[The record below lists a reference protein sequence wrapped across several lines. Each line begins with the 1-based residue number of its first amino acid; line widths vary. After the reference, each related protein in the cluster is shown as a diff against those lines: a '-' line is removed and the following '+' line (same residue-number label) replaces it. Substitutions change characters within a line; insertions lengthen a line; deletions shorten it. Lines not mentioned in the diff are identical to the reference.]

1 MTCRILGVVLVA
13 TFIGRISEGA
23 TRDRPNVVVIITDDQ
38 GYGDLSSHGNPKLRT
53 PHIDRLASEGARFS
67 RFYVMPVCAPT
78 RACLLTG
85 RYAYRT
91 GVVDTYL
98 GRAMMHPDEVTLAER
113 LSTAGYR
120 TGIFGKWHLGDNY
133 PLRPKDQGFQESLVL
148 RGGGIGQPSDPPE
161 PGGGSYFNPILQH
174 NGREE
179 TRQGYCSDVYT
190 DAALEFISNTR
201 DRPFFAYLA
210 FNAPHTPL
218 QVPEPDYQAY
228 KAMDLRREALPT
240 DGFPLP
246 NEVDPDTTA
255 RVYGMVANI
264 DANVGR
270 LLKHLDDLGLAQN
283 TVVIFLTDNGPQQPR
298 YNAGMRG
305 LKGTVYEGGIRV
317 PCFVRW
323 PGRVPAGHVVG
334 PIAGAVD
341 LTPTLLDACQV
352 PKPSD
357 VVFDGR
363 SLLPLLSGDARGWPE
378 RTLFAQWHR
387 GDTPQ
392 RYRAFAAITDR
403 YKLLRPEAAA
413 TRPVDASLEL
423 YDLKDDP
430 YERHNLAE
438 RLPEVVASLRARYDA
453 WFDDVSKTRQFAPPR
468 IVLGAPEENP
478 TTLTRQDWRGP
489 KAGWGPDDLGYW
501 EVEVA
506 REGRYRVDLKFAARP
521 APGSADLSIGEL
533 HLHKDLNANETACSF
548 DSVTLPAGPGRLEPS
563 ISVAGKT
570 TGVTYVA
577 IERLP

>member
-1 MTCRILGVVLVA
+1 MTLRYLGAILVA
-13 TFIGRISEGA
+13 ASFVRVSFGA
-23 TRDRPNVVVIITDDQ
+23 TGDRPNVVVIITDDQ
-38 GYGDLSSHGNPKLRT
+38 GYGDLSLNGNPKLRT
-53 PHIDRLASEGARFS
+53 PHLDRLASEGARFS

-98 GRAMMHPDEVTLAER
+98 GRAMMHSDEVTLAEM
-113 LSTAGYR
+113 LSAAGYR

-133 PLRPKDQGFQESLVL
+133 PLRPQDQGFQESLVL

-161 PGGGSYFNPILQH
+161 PGGSSYFNPVLQH
-174 NGREE
+174 DGREE
-179 TRQGYCSDVYT
+179 TRKGYCSDVFT
-190 DAALEFISNTR
+190 DAAIEFVSNTH

-218 QVPEPDYQAY
+218 QVPEPDYQVY

-240 DGFPLP
+240 GGFPLP
-246 NEVDPDTTA
+246 NEVEPDTTA

-270 LLKHLDDLGLAQN
+270 LMKHLDDRGLARN
-283 TVVIFLTDNGPQQPR
+283 TIVVFLTDNGPQQPR

-317 PCFVRW
+317 PCLIRW
-323 PGRVPAGHVVG
+323 PGRVPAGRIVG

-341 LTPTLLDACQV
+341 LTPTLLDACRVQ
-352 PKPSD
+352 KPSEIA
-357 VVFDGR
+357 FDGR
-363 SLLPLLSGDARGWPE
+363 SLLPLLSGDAREWPE

-392 RYRAFAAITDR
+392 RERAFAAITDR
-403 YKLLRPEAAA
+403 YKLLRPEV
-413 TRPVDASLEL
+413 TPLRPVEPPLEL

-430 YERHNLAE
+430 DELHNLAE
-438 RLPEVVASLRARYDA
+438 GSPDVVASLRSRYDA
-453 WFDDVSKTRQFAPPR
+453 WYDDVSKTRQFVPPR
-468 IVLGAPEENP
+468 IILGAPEENP
-478 TTLTRQDWRGP
+478 TALTRQDWRGP
-489 KAGWGPDDLGYW
+489 RAGWGADDLGYW

-506 REGRYRVDLKFAARP
+506 REGRYRVDLRFAARP
-521 APGSADLSIGEL
+521 APGSADLTIGDV
-533 HLHKDLNANETACSF
+533 HLHKDLDAGAASCSF
-548 DSVTLPAGPGRLEPS
+548 DTVSFPAGSGRLEPS
-563 ISVAGKT
+563 ITVAGKT
-570 TGVTYVA
+570 TGAMYVVVQ
-577 IERLP
+577 RLP